1 MPRIESWSVAGGGDP
16 YTAPELRTLHLQGIV
31 YGHPKFEEGHPIVTT
46 PIIGIADGGVVTKS
60 GSVYQLGAVDTMYED
75 QFPGARDR
83 LLAVLKQEKNS

>member
-1 MPRIESWSVAGGGDP
+1 MPRLDSWSIVGDNDP
-16 YTAPELRTLHLQGIV
+16 YTAPELRALHLQGLV
-31 YGHPKFEEGHPIVTT
+31 YDHSGFDDGHTIVTS
-46 PIIGIADGGVVTKS
+46 PILGIADGGVVTKS